1 MRICKRLICTILTGI
16 LVFTAVLPV
25 SATDLQNQLNDAE
38 TQGDQLQSQKDAAQQ
53 KIDSLNSQ
61 LNSLNTEIA
70 SAQASITSKNSEI
83 EKAEEDLT
91 AAKLEE
97 ENQYNAMKL
106 RIRYMYESGGSVFV
120 VLFLEASDISDLIN
134 KVEYVN
140 QLSTYDRNKLTEFQ
154 TIRTQVEEQEAKLQ
168 SEYDE
173 LTQLQA
179 SLEEKQS
186 EVEGLVNDQ
195 TSLLA
200 ELETSLGENAE
211 LVSGLRTKLAAY
223 NAQVAAAAAAK
234 AAAAQQA
241 ASHAGESVVSGTGQ
255 FTNPC
260 PAGYLSSGFG
270 YRTYDNAFHKG
281 IDLACSAGSP
291 IYAADS
297 GTVIIAGYSATA
309 GNWIVID
316 HGGGLVTK
324 YMHASALYVSAGQSV
339 SKGQNIAAV
348 GSTGNSSGN
357 HLHFQVE
364 VNGTAVNPYLYL

>member
-1 MRICKRLICTILTGI
+1 MRICRRLFCTILTGI
-16 LVFTAVLPV
+16 LLASSVLPV

-38 TQGDQLQSQKDAAQQ
+38 KQGDELQSQKDTAQQ

-61 LNSLNTEIA
+61 LDSLKADIS
-70 SAQASITSKNSEI
+70 SAQSSIDSKNNEI
-83 EKAEEDLT
+83 EEAEEDLT
-91 AAKLEE
+91 AAKIEE

-106 RIRYMYESGGSVFV
+106 RIRYMYESGGGDFV
-120 VLFLEASDISDLIN
+120 VLLLEASDISDLIN

-140 QLSTYDRNKLTEFQ
+140 QLSTYDRNKLIEFQ
-154 TIRTQVEEQEAKLQ
+154 NTRTEVEQQEAKLQ

-179 SLEEKQS
+179 SLQEKQAG
-186 EVEGLVNDQ
+186 VESLVNDQ
-195 TSLLA
+195 VSLLA

-211 LVSGLRTKLAAY
+211 LVSGLRTKLASY
-223 NAQVAAAAAAK
+223 NAQVAAQAAAK
-234 AAAAQQA
+234 AAAAQQEV
-241 ASHAGESVVSGTGQ
+241 SSAGATVVSGTGQ

-270 YRTYDNAFHKG
+270 YRTYDNSFHKG
-281 IDLACSAGSP
+281 IDLACGAGNP
-291 IYAADS
+291 IYAASS
-297 GTVIIAGYSATA
+297 GTVIIAGYSASA
-309 GNWIVID
+309 GDWVVID

-324 YMHASALYVSAGQSV
+324 YMHASALYVSAGQTV